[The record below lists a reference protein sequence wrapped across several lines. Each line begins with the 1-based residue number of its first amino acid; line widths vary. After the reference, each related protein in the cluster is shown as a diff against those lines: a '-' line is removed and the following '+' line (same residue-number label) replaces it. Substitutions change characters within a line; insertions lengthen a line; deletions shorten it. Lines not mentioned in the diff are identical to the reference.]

1 MGKTM
6 ELPIILRNTLSTLLV
21 SITLMACNNSS
32 NQQNTATEN
41 QDSVTRI
48 KEYGV
53 IRVGV
58 FGDKPPFGD
67 IDTRGN
73 SQGFDVEIAKQLSMD
88 LFGSPDKVEFSLTRA
103 DDRAEYL
110 ESGKIDVLLANFTHT
125 PERANQVDFAE
136 PYMKV
141 ALGIVSPSSE
151 PITHLSQLKGKKLLV
166 TKGTTADLY
175 FTQNHPEIDLVR
187 YERNP
192 ETIQALR
199 EGKGAGFSEDN
210 ATLWAWANQNPG
222 FEVGIGNIGEVEN
235 IAPAVKK
242 GDAVLLNW
250 VNQRIRAMKQDGRLR
265 QAYDTSLK
273 PVYGN
278 KVNPKNLLA
287 D

>member
-1 MGKTM
+1 MR
-6 ELPIILRNTLSTLLV
+6 LPTLLPNLFAVTLSIGLL
-21 SITLMACNNSS
+21 ACNN
-32 NQQNTATEN
+32 TETHHSTTEKTHSIE
-41 QDSVTRI
+41 QI

-53 IRVGV
+53 LRIGV

-67 IDTRGN
+67 IDINGQ
-73 SQGFDVEIAKQLSMD
+73 SQGFDVEIAKELSMD

-110 ESGKIDVLLANFTHT
+110 QSGKIDVLLANFTQT
-125 PERANQVDFAE
+125 AERSQQVDFAE

-141 ALGIVSPSSE
+141 ALGIVSPSHA
-151 PITHLSQLKGKKLLV
+151 PITDLSQLSGKKLLV

-175 FTQNHPEIDLVR
+175 FTKHHPEINLIR

-192 ETIQALR
+192 ETIQALKD
-199 EGKGAGFSEDN
+199 GKGAGFSEDN

-222 FEVGIGNIGEVEN
+222 FEVGIGSVGEVEN

-242 GDAVLLNW
+242 GDTELLNW
-250 VNQRIRAMKQDGRLR
+250 VNQRIKAMKQDGRLKK
-265 QAYDTSLK
+265 AYDTSLK